1 MLGPNLTLPLVVLLK
16 VIFQFFQIQIQTF
29 PFLQQ
34 FFRSSYQLFFFIGQF
49 FNVLEC
55 PLTTFFLHFDFLTL
69 FVGEPD
75 FELLCHFFKGRSFLF
90 IRLVPVGKVIFLK
103 MQLKLQRI
111 KCSSKFNDFKFDVLE
126 FVHIFKIFI
135 VLLVYFTRI
144 ILKMKIFLLLYL
156 KRLLSGHHLL

>member
-34 FFRSSYQLFFFIGQF
+34 LLRSFYQLLFLIGQL
-49 FNVLEC
+49 FNVLESS
-55 PLTTFFLHFDFLTL
+55 LTTFFLHFNFLTL
-69 FVGEPD
+69 FVSKSD
-75 FELLCHFFKGRSFLF
+75 LKLLRHFFKGRSFFF
-90 IRLVPVGKVIFLK
+90 IRLVPVGKVILLK

-144 ILKMKIFLLLYL
+144 VLKMKIFLLLDL
-156 KRLLSGHHLL
+156 KRLLNSHHLL